1 MQDAFE
7 TAGVWEQLTKNIE
20 ASEYTRAGDL
30 LKIDCGYQPNG
41 IIRLF
46 HAVSLASEP
55 DSAKILA
62 FTYPALAEG
71 IAKAKGAKTDFTAV
85 VENEIDRQNKAVQFA
100 IETLERTSIHVSPVS
115 ELPALAE
122 RARVE
127 LRM

>member
-20 ASEYTRAGDL
+20 VWKYTHAGDP

-62 FTYPALAEG
+62 FTYPTLAEG
-71 IAKAKGAKTDFTAV
+71 VAKVKGAKTDFTAI
-85 VENEIDRQNKAVQFA
+85 VENEINRENEAVRFA
-100 IETLERTSIHVSPVS
+100 IETLEHSSIHVSPVS